1 MPATITFRA
10 KPETIYNMDDT
21 VAYQRIKVPAI
32 ERRHCDMQSFRK
44 HPKFGPY
51 ANSDLFK
58 NLISRQLK
66 LVGIPTYIRLDQD
79 PPEAVTVDMSG
90 FLAEVTITLP

>member
-32 ERRHCDMQSFRK
+32 ERRHCDMASFRK
-44 HPKFGPY
+44 HPKFRAY

-58 NLISRQLK
+58 NLLSRHLK
-66 LVGIPTYIRLDQD
+66 LANIPEYIRLDQEL
-79 PPEAVTVDMSG
+79 PEAVTVDTSG
-90 FLAEVTITLP
+90 FLAKVTITLP